1 MISRLIRS
9 LLTITALLLPL
20 AAVAQEDANVARM
33 VVWQTKPGMARDF
46 EEGYKRHLD
55 WHRKN
60 NDTWTW
66 RGWTIVS
73 GEHFGYFVDGTFFHT
88 WKELDT
94 PVSPAA
100 DSADNGVNVMPYAE
114 IRSAAFYEAVPALTN
129 LSSQQLAAPLL
140 TFGYFDIQPGR
151 AAEFES
157 LMKDAVASVSDH
169 TSRYALLRPVDG
181 VTAYLLL
188 LPAGNQQEL
197 GVQSALLQSL
207 LRSVTQHAKQESI
220 VTRYRTETASYRSE
234 LSNAPEEK
242 LK

>member
-9 LLTITALLLPL
+9 LLTITPLLLPF
-20 AAVAQEDANVARM
+20 AANAQEDANVARM
-33 VVWQTKPGMARDF
+33 VVWQMKPGMARDF

-140 TFGYFDIQPGR
+140 TFYYLDVQPSRG
-151 AAEFES
+151 AEFES
-157 LMKDAVASVSDH
+157 LMKDALSNVHNNAAHYV
-169 TSRYALLRPVDG
+169 LLRPANG
-181 VTAYLLL
+181 VTEYLLL
-188 LPAGNQQEL
+188 LTAEKESDL
-197 GVQSALLQSL
+197 GTQAAFMGHLLQAVA
-207 LRSVTQHAKQESI
+207 RNAKQAPI
-220 VTRYRTETASYRSE
+220 VGRFRTETASYRSE